1 MNMSVRTKFTLGILF
16 FFVIILLMFVF
27 SAIQLNKL
35 SKKTGLILTE
45 NHVSVVYAREMSEAL
60 SKVNHEL
67 TSSFINSEVPDNA
80 VITETLKQFANSLNV
95 EKNNITEVG
104 EDKLVSVIE
113 SDFNEYSNALASYLK
128 NERVVASVTLLQNK
142 YIELDQQLMLLSQMN
157 EKAIELKTSAAMVT
171 AKKALTQMA
180 VLGTFCFLIAVSF
193 TYSFSSYFNE
203 RFTQLYGG
211 IKEIVSSNYGQRLHF
226 EGRDEFYEIASVF
239 NEMAESLTKSNQYV
253 PSITLK
259 SDEKEINLPECQELK
274 VALMKIRAIEAEVAA
289 LISKYE

>member
-1 MNMSVRTKFTLGILF
+1 MSVRTKFTLGILF
-16 FFVIILLMFVF
+16 FFVIILVMFVF

-35 SKKTGLILTE
+35 SKRTGSILTE

-60 SKVNHEL
+60 TKIDHEL
-67 TSSFINSEVPDNA
+67 ICSFINSKKPDNA
-80 VITETLKQFANSLNV
+80 SISKALMLFSNSLNV

-113 SDFNEYSNALASYLK
+113 SDFKEYSNALASYLK
-128 NERVVASVTLLQNK
+128 DERVAVSVTLLQNK
-142 YIELDQQLMLLSQMN
+142 YIELDQQLMRLSQMN
-157 EKAIELKTSAAMVT
+157 EKAIELKTSAAKVT

-226 EGRDEFYEIASVF
+226 EGRDEFFEIASVF
-239 NEMAESLTKSNQYV
+239 NEMAESLTKSNQYIQSV
-253 PSITLK
+253 TLK
-259 SDEKEINLPECQELK
+259 SDEKEINLPELQELK
-274 VALMKIRAIEAEVAA
+274 VALMKIRAIEAEVAT
-289 LISKYE
+289 LISKYEST